1 MSSDRDSVDDPCAA
15 SDSSDGGNTCIC
27 PGSGSDSDDDD
38 DDVDAFFSSTLDLF
52 FAGAVDKDIDNGI
65 DAIMGDGTG
74 GSDGEYEMYVSF
86 TPSTYLNMWG
96 MFFLFLGLNGLCCYV
111 CYKKKKEEALDR
123 VEDLVASNLE
133 IVS

>member
-1 MSSDRDSVDDPCAA
+1 MSSDSDSVDDPCAS
-15 SDSSDGGNTCIC
+15 SDSSDGGSTTIPSVTCIC
-27 PGSGSDSDDDD
+27 DSDSDSDDDED
-38 DDVDAFFSSTLDLF
+38 ETDADALFS
-52 FAGAVDKDIDNGI
+52 AGAVDKDIDNGI

-86 TPSTYLNMWG
+86 TPSTYLNIWG

-123 VEDLVASNLE
+123 VEDLEASNLE